1 MQNGGEAFQKM
12 VDVAPDAMQ
21 HKINSATAGIDLVHD
36 THRANQAL
44 ESILATLAKAPA
56 SVASGSAAKALR
68 HDQVLARLARKFQL
82 DMQQIRSRLLELR
95 NATRRQYA
103 PQSMP
108 DAPPAKTINF
118 AKLDRKELELL
129 EIVIEESTLVDSAIE
144 NIAPGQFLPGPLR
157 ELYEHVVELFHAGEE
172 ISFELLMLQ
181 IEESHLKNLV
191 VFMSEEAEQKRLAMA
206 SQSLEYIDPATQ
218 LAAIIEA
225 FNAVAVESGKRATI
239 SQLQQKELNE
249 KEEAS
254 KLEELFQQ
262 MKQRQGL

>member
-1 MQNGGEAFQKM
+1 
-12 VDVAPDAMQ
+12 MQ

-103 PQSMP
+103 PQSTP
-108 DAPPAKTINF
+108 DTPSKTINF

-144 NIAPGQFLPGPLR
+144 NIAPGQFVPGPLR